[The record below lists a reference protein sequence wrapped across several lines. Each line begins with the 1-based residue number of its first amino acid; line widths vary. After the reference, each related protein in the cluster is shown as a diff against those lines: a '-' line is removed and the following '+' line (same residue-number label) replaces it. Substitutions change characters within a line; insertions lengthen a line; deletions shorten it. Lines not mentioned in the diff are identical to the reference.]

1 MHKILLKDSSGKKSA
16 TFTAFVMGFITVNI
30 KLLASGLTVGGYT
43 MSSFTGVDYG
53 ASLAA
58 LGTVY
63 LLRRNGD
70 KSGKYEQE
78 YTEEQPPG
86 GE

>member
-1 MHKILLKDSSGKKSA
+1 MNKLLLRDSSGKKSA

-30 KLLASGLTVGGYT
+30 KLLAAGLTVGRYT
-43 MSSFTGVDYG
+43 MSDFNGVDYG
-53 ASLAA
+53 AALAA
-58 LGTVY
+58 LGSVY

-70 KSGKYEQE
+70 KSGKYQQEQ
-78 YTEEQPPG
+78 